1 MIILLKWQVDK
12 FPLTSFAVKAGIP
25 SNDELEKLS
34 RQLGNDW
41 ESLGRR
47 LGYIDEGLTAF
58 RRDKDGMFD
67 ATRRMLIDW
76 KKTKG
81 SDATYQV
88 LHDALTH
95 EFVGCKLLA
104 EEFCC
109 SNWLRRKLP

>member
-1 MIILLKWQVDK
+1 M
-12 FPLTSFAVKAGIP
+12 KAGIP

-109 SNWLRRKLP
+109 SN